1 MSHRITDSQR
11 ALLRRMIFHETFS
24 ELRDETGLH
33 AGVVRD
39 DLLILLHKGYV
50 EVFLEVGQVS
60 EPVRQMAY
68 DSDHLNLYLF
78 RASHTG
84 LRQIQNR

>member
-1 MSHRITDSQR
+1 MSHRVTDSQR

-24 ELRDETGLH
+24 ELIRETGMH
-33 AGVVRD
+33 TGVVRD
-39 DLLILLHKGYV
+39 DLLTLLHKGYV
-50 EVFLEVGQVS
+50 EVYLDGGHVS

-78 RASHTG
+78 RASHAG

>member
-11 ALLRRMIFHETFS
+11 ILLRRMIFHETFS
-24 ELRDETGLH
+24 ELLGETGLH

-39 DLLILLHKGYV
+39 DLLTLLHKGYV
-50 EVFLEVGQVS
+50 EVFLDGDFS

-78 RASHTG
+78 RASHAG

>member
-1 MSHRITDSQR
+1 MSHRVTDSQR

-24 ELRDETGLH
+24 ELLDETGLH

-39 DLLILLHKGYV
+39 DLLTLLHKGYV
-50 EVFLEVGQVS
+50 EVFLDGAS

-68 DSDHLNLYLF
+68 DSDHLNQYLF
-78 RASHTG
+78 RASHSG